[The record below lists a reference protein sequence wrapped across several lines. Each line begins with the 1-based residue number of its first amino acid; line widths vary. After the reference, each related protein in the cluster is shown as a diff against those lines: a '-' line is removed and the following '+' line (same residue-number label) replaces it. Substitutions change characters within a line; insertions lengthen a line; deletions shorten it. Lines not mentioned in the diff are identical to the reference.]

1 MFTHLL
7 LRCGEIFLKGKNYVT
22 FEKLLRQN
30 IATLTAT
37 NLKDIIPLRGRFIL
51 PFVEQH
57 HLLRRVFGLVSYS
70 PAIKI
75 PPQIDTICTAAATI
89 LEDKKGTFK
98 IITKRS
104 DKRFPFTSPEITARV
119 GKYIEQKTT
128 LHYSKENPN
137 LILQIEINNDGA
149 YLFTE
154 SIPCFGGLPT
164 GSEGPV
170 LLLMENEQSILA
182 GLLMMKRGISIF
194 PAGLHNQDIS
204 LLQKFSP
211 FPLQL
216 WVFSAYSELEH
227 FAAQKKMNIL
237 VTGSFFNSAEY
248 EHPRH
253 FLILKPLLAFD
264 EERISKMLLEYKHA

>member
-1 MFTHLL
+1 MYTHLL
-7 LRCGEIFLKGKNYVT
+7 LRCGEIFLKGKNYLT

-30 IATLTAT
+30 IAVLTAT
-37 NLKDIIPLRGRFIL
+37 NKKDIVPLRGRFIL
-51 PFVEQH
+51 PFFEQH

-70 PAIKI
+70 LSIKI
-75 PPQIDTICTAAATI
+75 HPQIDAICAAAVS
-89 LEDKKGTFK
+89 LLQDKKKTFK

-119 GKYIEQKTT
+119 GKYIEEKTALRYT
-128 LHYSKENPN
+128 KENPR

-170 LLLMENEQSILA
+170 LLLVENEQSRLA
-182 GLLMMKRGISIF
+182 GLLMMKRGISLL
-194 PAGLHNQDIS
+194 PVGLHDYDIS

-216 WVFSAYSELEH
+216 SLFSTYSELKQ
-227 FAAQKKMNIL
+227 FAHQKKINIL
-237 VTGSFFNSAEY
+237 VTGSFDLV
-248 EHPRH
+248 EHDLSRH

-264 EERISKMLLEYKHA
+264 EKLINKTLLEYQNA